1 MDFEK
6 GFAQKQHEN
15 IFDVTTDLVAGENEN
30 YRSTAKNL
38 AIAGNEAKNL
48 TESLIGIQKNEC
60 K

>member
-1 MDFEK
+1 MLDE
-6 GFAQKQHEN
+6 
-15 IFDVTTDLVAGENEN
+15 TTDLEAGENEN

-38 AIAGNEAKNL
+38 AIAGNKAENL